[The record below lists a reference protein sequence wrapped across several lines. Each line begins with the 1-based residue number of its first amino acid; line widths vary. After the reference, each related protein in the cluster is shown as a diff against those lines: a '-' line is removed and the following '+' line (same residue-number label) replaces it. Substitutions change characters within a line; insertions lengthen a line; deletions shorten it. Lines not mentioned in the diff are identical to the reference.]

1 MTRKPAFVLFAALF
15 AGASYAAGEPVLKAQ
30 AGPATAAPAAVAAP
44 GRLLLTC
51 SPFYLPARS
60 IWPRKVAIQTDA
72 DGVRSV
78 EIDGVAVYTFSVNGT
93 VVLTAVDGER
103 IQIDIEAL
111 SWTSDL
117 RGLAS
122 GRGGCARLRY

>member
-1 MTRKPAFVLFAALF
+1 MMRKSAFVLIVALF
-15 AGASYAAGEPVLKAQ
+15 AGAVCAAGEPVPKAP
-30 AGPATAAPAAVAAP
+30 AGPATTASAAVAAP

-51 SPFYLPARS
+51 NPFYLPARS
-60 IWPRKVAIQTDA
+60 IWPRKVAIEIDA

-111 SWTSDL
+111 TWSSDL

-122 GRGGCARLRY
+122 GRGGCAR